1 MKERTESKLKFVNL
15 HGHSCVGSPFDALG
29 YPDEHMDFSYNNGCD
44 AVALTDH
51 GNMNGFSHQYLHWKK
66 MKNEGKEFKAVY
78 GVEAYFHPSIKDW
91 KEEKLRIEEDKKQAK
106 KLAKAEGMSIEDEGS
121 TRSRNSPINHRR
133 HLVLLAQNQTGLNNL
148 FSLVSKSHQ
157 GDNYYRYP
165 RMDYDLLR
173 EHSEGVIVTS
183 ACLGGYIAKIMWQ
196 MLDQPDEEI
205 IAEAVSQSKEMLE
218 IFGERFF
225 LELQWNSIPEQHRLN
240 KIIIAVAQ
248 ELNIELVSTADAHY
262 PSPEL
267 WKDRL
272 LYRNL
277 GWMNRKSNPDYEI
290 SIPETLEEVG
300 YELYPKNGD
309 QMWQAYKDYSAEVG
323 ETYDDDLVRGS
334 IERTHW
340 ITHELISDFEPD
352 AEVRLPDFVV
362 PESETADSQL
372 VKLAIEGMTEFGLA
386 DNDEYVARIREEI
399 EVIKER
405 GFAKYF
411 LTMKAIADRANEMML
426 SGPGRGSA
434 AGSLLAYVLKI
445 TQIDPIKHGL
455 LFSRFMTKDATDYP
469 DIDFDVSRSMEIK
482 EVLAE
487 EWGED
492 SVVPISNFN
501 TLKLRSLIKDVS
513 KFYGIPFTEV
523 NKVTSVMIKEATP
536 LAKAAHG
543 MTAGMYVPTYEETV
557 LYSESLQSFL
567 AKYPEVGERLS
578 ALLGQVRS
586 LSRHA
591 GGVVV
596 GDDLKKWMP
605 LIASGGVVQTPWS
618 EGQNVRHL
626 EPLGFIKFDVL
637 GLTTLAIMEGAIY
650 HILRRHHGI
659 EEPTFDQ
666 IRDFYDKNLHP
677 DKIDL
682 DDAEVYNDIFQ
693 AGKWAGIFQFANE
706 GAQKLCSNS
715 KVESIIDL
723 SAVTSIYRPG
733 PLSAGVDKDYIA
745 AKESPQYIKYDHP
758 IIRTILEPT
767 YGFMIFQEQIA
778 QLAAELGKGL
788 TLDDGNKLRKLL
800 TKKGLSEKKMKEKAN
815 IKQKFL
821 EGCYEKGYKG
831 GEELWR
837 KFEYFSGYGFNKS
850 HAVCYSV
857 ISYQCAWLY
866 KYFPSEW
873 TAAFLD
879 NEPDAKKEAAIATAK
894 GAGFNVEKISINSS
908 GRCWEISQD
917 GQTLYQPLS
926 SIKGLGDAAINEI
939 MAHRPFHKVED
950 LIFSEEIS
958 YSKLNKKALD
968 VLCRAQ
974 ALNSLVDERFTGLK
988 HFWSAVCVDR
998 PKIYK
1003 KIQKSHDKLAENIKE
1018 YAPEK
1023 DFSDVERIEY
1033 LSDLTGVFP
1042 MSLVVDDNLLQDLHH
1057 QGVPPISEFDPE
1069 LLVCW
1074 FIPRKVT
1081 ERKTKKGK
1089 TYWIVDVTDSN
1100 SEMIAI
1106 KCWAVQKN
1114 DVVHLNRPYA
1124 AKLDYCD
1131 NWGFSTR
1138 SIKHRFKLLS

>member
-1 MKERTESKLKFVNL
+1 MEQPKLKFVNL
-15 HGHSCVGSPFDALG
+15 HGHSCVGSPFDAIG
-29 YPDEHMDFSYNNGCD
+29 FPDEHMNFAHSNGCD
-44 AVALTDH
+44 AIALTDH
-51 GNMNGFSHQYLHWKK
+51 GNMNGFSYQYLHWKK
-66 MKNEGKEFKAVY
+66 MKNEGKNFKAVY
-78 GVEAYFHPSIKDW
+78 GVEAYFHPSIKEW
-91 KEEKLRIEEDKKQAK
+91 KEEKARIEEDKKRAK
-106 KLAKAEGMSIEDEGS
+106 ELAKNEGMSIEDDVA
-121 TRSRNSPINHRR
+121 TRSRNSAINHRR

-157 GDNYYRYP
+157 GDNYYRFP
-165 RMDYDLLR
+165 RVDYELLR
-173 EHSEGVIVTS
+173 EHSEGVIATS
-183 ACLGGYIAKIMWQ
+183 ACLGGFIAKIMWE
-196 MLDQPDEEI
+196 MFDQPDELI
-205 IAEAVSQSKEMLE
+205 IEEAVQQTKVMLD
-218 IFGERFF
+218 IFADRFF
-225 LELQWNSIPEQHRLN
+225 LELQWNTIPEQHRLN
-240 KIIIAVAQ
+240 QIVIEVSKR
-248 ELNIELVSTADAHY
+248 LNVPLVSTADAHY
-262 PSPEL
+262 PRPEL
-267 WKDRL
+267 WKDRI
-272 LYRNL
+272 LYKKL
-277 GWMNRKSNPDYEI
+277 GWMNKKDQDASL
-290 SIPETLEEVG
+290 PETIEEVG

-309 QMWQAYKDYSAEVG
+309 QMWQAYQESAEKLGVS
-323 ETYDDDLVRGS
+323 YDDRLVSDS

-340 ITHELISDFEPD
+340 IAHDLISDFEPD
-352 AEVRLPDFVV
+352 VQVRLPDFVV
-362 PESETADSQL
+362 PEGETAESQL
-372 VKLAIEGMTEFGLA
+372 VRLAIQGMTEFGFA
-386 DNDEYVARIREEI
+386 ENEEYIERLREEL
-399 EVIKER
+399 EVIKDR

-411 LTMKAIADRANEMML
+411 LTMKAIADKANSTML

-445 TQIDPIKHGL
+445 TQVDPIKHEL

-482 EVLAE
+482 EILAE

-492 SVVPISNFN
+492 SVVPISNYN

-536 LAKAAHG
+536 LAKAEHG
-543 MTAGMYVPTYEETV
+543 ITAGMYVPTYEET
-557 LYSESLQSFL
+557 LRYSESLQGFL
-567 AKYPEVGERLS
+567 EKYPEVGARLE

-586 LSRHA
+586 VSRHA

-666 IRDFYDKNLHP
+666 IREFYDENLHP

-682 DDAEVYNDIFQ
+682 NDQQVYKDIFQ

-733 PLSAGVDKDYIA
+733 PLSAGVDKDYIE
-745 AKESPQYIKYDHP
+745 AKESPQYITYDHP
-758 IIRTILEPT
+758 VIRKILEPT
-767 YGFMIFQEQIA
+767 YGFMIFQEHIA
-778 QLAAELGKGL
+778 QLAAELGKDL

-800 TKKGLSEKKMKEKAN
+800 TKKGLSEKKMKQKED
-815 IKQKFL
+815 IRQKFL
-821 EGCYEKGYKG
+821 EGCREKGFKG

-850 HAVCYSV
+850 HAVCYSI

-873 TAAFLD
+873 LASVLD
-879 NEPDAKKEAAIATAK
+879 NEPDSKKEAAIATAK
-894 GAGFNVEKISINSS
+894 GAGFNVEKININSS
-908 GRCWEISQD
+908 GRRWEISED
-917 GQTLYQPLS
+917 GNTLYQPLS
-926 SIKGLGDAAINEI
+926 SIKGLGDAAIDEI
-939 MAHRPFHKVED
+939 MANRPFNKVED
-950 LIFSEEIS
+950 LLFSEDIS

-1003 KIQKSHDKLAENIKE
+1003 KIQKSHDKLAENIKQ
-1018 YAPEK
+1018 YAPEG
-1023 DFSDVERIEY
+1023 DFSDLEKIEY

-1042 MSLVVDDNLLQDLHH
+1042 LSLVVDNDLLQDLQE
-1057 QGVPPISEFDPE
+1057 QGVPPISEYDPE
-1069 LLVCW
+1069 LIVCW
-1074 FIPRKVT
+1074 FVPRKIT

-1089 TYWIVDVTDSN
+1089 PYWIVDVTDSN
-1100 SEMIAI
+1100 SEMTAI
-1106 KCWAVQKN
+1106 KCWAVQET
-1114 DVVHLNRPYA
+1114 DIIHLNRPYA
-1124 AKLDYCD
+1124 AKLSYDD

-1138 SIKHRFKLLS
+1138 SIKHAFKLLA

>member
-1 MKERTESKLKFVNL
+1 MKQPKLKFVNL
-15 HGHSCVGSPFDALG
+15 HGHSCVGSPFDAIG
-29 YPDEHMDFSYNNGCD
+29 FPDEHMSFAHSNGCD
-44 AVALTDH
+44 AIALTDH
-51 GNMNGFSHQYLHWKK
+51 GNMNGLSYQYLHWKK
-66 MKNEGKEFKAVY
+66 MKSEGKNFKAVY
-78 GVEAYFHPSIKDW
+78 GVEAYFHPSIKEW
-91 KEEKLRIEEDKKQAK
+91 KEEKARIEEDKKRAK
-106 KLAKAEGMSIEDEGS
+106 ELAKNEGMSIEDEGA
-121 TRSRNSPINHRR
+121 TRSRNSAINHRR

-157 GDNYYRYP
+157 GDNYYRFP
-165 RMDYDLLR
+165 RVDYEMLR
-173 EHSEGVIVTS
+173 EHSEGVIATS
-183 ACLGGYIAKIMWQ
+183 ACLGGFIAKIMWE
-196 MLDQPDEEI
+196 MFDQTDEEI
-205 IAEAVSQSKEMLE
+205 IEEAVKQTKLMLD
-218 IFGERFF
+218 IFEDRFF

-240 KIIIAVAQ
+240 QIVVEVSKRLDVP
-248 ELNIELVSTADAHY
+248 LVSAADAHY
-262 PSPEL
+262 PRPEL
-267 WKDRL
+267 WKDRI
-272 LYRNL
+272 LYKKL
-277 GWMNRKSNPDYEI
+277 GWMNKKDQDGSLPE
-290 SIPETLEEVG
+290 SIEEVG

-309 QMWQAYKDYSAEVG
+309 QMWDSYVSYSKQTNN
-323 ETYDDDLVRGS
+323 TYDDDLVRES

-340 ITHELISDFEPD
+340 IAHSLIEDFEPD
-352 AEVRLPDFVV
+352 ATVRLPDFVV
-362 PESETADSQL
+362 PDGETAESQL
-372 VKLAIEGMTEFGLA
+372 VKLSIEGMKEFGFTE
-386 DNDEYVARIREEI
+386 NEEYIQRLREEL
-399 EVIKER
+399 EVIKDR

-411 LTMKAIADRANEMML
+411 LTMKAIADKANEMML

-434 AGSLLAYVLKI
+434 AGSLLAYILKI
-445 TQIDPIKHGL
+445 TQVDPIKHGL

-469 DIDFDVSRSMEIK
+469 DIDFDVSRNMELK

-492 SVVPISNFN
+492 SVVPISNYN
-501 TLKLRSLIKDVS
+501 TLKLRSLIKDVA
-513 KFYGIPFTEV
+513 KFYGIPYTEA

-536 LAKAAHG
+536 LAKAEHG
-543 MTAGMYVPTYEETV
+543 ITAGMYVPTYEET
-557 LYSESLQSFL
+557 LRYSESLQNFL
-567 AKYPEVGERLS
+567 TQYPQVGAHLE

-586 LSRHA
+586 VSRHAGGRHA

-596 GDDLKKWMP
+596 GDDLKKHMP

-659 EEPTFDQ
+659 ENPSFHQ
-666 IRDFYDKNLHP
+666 IRDFYDQNLHP
-677 DKIDL
+677 DVIDL
-682 DDAEVYNDIFQ
+682 EDQKVYKDIFQ

-733 PLSAGVDKDYIA
+733 PLSAGVDKDYIE
-745 AKESPQYIKYDHP
+745 AKDSPQYIKYDHP
-758 IIRTILEPT
+758 IIREILEPT

-778 QLAAELGKGL
+778 QLAAELGKDL

-800 TKKGLSEKKMKEKAN
+800 TKKGLSEKKLRQKED
-815 IKQKFL
+815 IRQKFL

-850 HAVCYSV
+850 HAVCYSI

-873 TAAFLD
+873 MAAFLD
-879 NEPDAKKEAAIATAK
+879 AEPDAKKEAAIATAK
-894 GAGFNVEKISINSS
+894 GAGFNVEKININSS
-908 GRCWEISQD
+908 GRRWEISED
-917 GQTLYQPLS
+917 GETLYQPLS
-926 SIKGLGDAAINEI
+926 SIKGLGDAAIDEI
-939 MAHRPFHKVED
+939 MANRPFHKVED
-950 LIFSEEIS
+950 LLFSESIS

-1003 KIQKSHDKLAENIKE
+1003 KIQKSHDKLAENIKQ
-1018 YAPEK
+1018 YAPEG
-1023 DFSDVERIEY
+1023 DFSDIERIEY
-1033 LSDLTGVFP
+1033 LD
-1042 MSLVVDDNLLQDLHH
+1042 

-1069 LLVCW
+1069 LIVCW
-1074 FIPRKVT
+1074 FIPRKIT

-1089 TYWIVDVTDSN
+1089 PYWIVDVTDSN
-1100 SEMIAI
+1100 SEMVSI
-1106 KCWAVQKN
+1106 KCWAVKENRMISSGASQQGPSST
-1114 DVVHLNRPYA
+1114 HLNSYLKSPLQLSTGGRA
-1124 AKLDYCD
+1124 
-1131 NWGFSTR
+1131 GFA
-1138 SIKHRFKLLS
+1138 